1 MRLGRNDSRNDIRL
15 RNGACVAVVCG
26 GILIAP
32 GLMAQDRSTEG
43 PAEESSIELL
53 QAIESNTSQAGT
65 PQDNVPSQDAYR
77 PRPTF
82 DDLDTAASGLNDA
95 LDGARSKLD
104 QLREAANIAAIAA
117 ALRDELE
124 AAAEENNRLAAALT
138 KAEATQRS
146 LETSLE
152 KSDDQL
158 GNLTKELKDAR
169 SEASDLSEQ
178 LRESRGKTDT
188 IDVARVAAVER
199 AKRAESQLAAG
210 REQIQGLSKENKALK
225 DKLKK
230 ARLERDDARIETD
243 LTRQERDSAHQ
254 ELDTIRL
261 RIAGLLRSVLHA
273 DEAVDAAA
281 SPKGASLE
289 RVTPPARPQTTV
301 ANREKAERAYMI
313 VQTSNIRAEPHRDA
327 ERVDIGVAG
336 EEVSVLRKVPED
348 NWFEVQ
354 TVRGITGYI
363 FGELIEPAS

>member
-1 MRLGRNDSRNDIRL
+1 MTLGRRGSRDDTGL
-15 RNGACVAVVCG
+15 RNSAYVAVVCG

-32 GLMAQDRSTEG
+32 GLMAEDRLGEQPATEN
-43 PAEESSIELL
+43 SIELL
-53 QAIESNTSQAGT
+53 QAIDSKISETGK
-65 PQDNVPSQDAYR
+65 PQERKPGQNVNR
-77 PRPTF
+77 PRLTF

-152 KSDDQL
+152 KSGDQI
-158 GNLTKELKDAR
+158 GSLTKELEGAR
-169 SEASDLSEQ
+169 SEASDLAQ
-178 LRESRGKTDT
+178 QIRESRGKSNT

-199 AKRAESQLAAG
+199 AERAENQLAAG
-210 REQIQGLSKENKALK
+210 RDQIQGLSQENKTLK

-230 ARLERDDARIETD
+230 ARLERDDARIATE
-243 LTRQERDSAHQ
+243 LTRQDRDSAHQ

-273 DEAVDAAA
+273 DEAIDAAA
-281 SPKGASLE
+281 SPAGTA
-289 RVTPPARPQTTV
+289 PAGLQTTV
-301 ANREKAERAYMI
+301 VKNESAERAYRI

-336 EEVSVLRKVPED
+336 EKVSVLRKIPDD
-348 NWFEVQ
+348 NWFEIQ

>member
-1 MRLGRNDSRNDIRL
+1 M
-15 RNGACVAVVCG
+15 
-26 GILIAP
+26 P
-32 GLMAQDRSTEG
+32 GQD
-43 PAEESSIELL
+43 
-53 QAIESNTSQAGT
+53 
-65 PQDNVPSQDAYR
+65 VYR
-77 PRPTF
+77 PSMTF

-158 GNLTKELKDAR
+158 GSLTKELEEVR

-178 LRESRGKTDT
+178 LRDSRGKTST

-199 AKRAESQLAAG
+199 AERAENQLSAG
-210 REQIQGLSKENKALK
+210 REQIQGLSQENKAFK

-230 ARLERDDARIETD
+230 ARLERDDARIETE
-243 LTRQERDSAHQ
+243 LTRQERDNAHQ

-273 DEAVDAAA
+273 DEAIDAAVTPRGASSMGTSLERAAPAA
-281 SPKGASLE
+281 SPQTTAANHE
-289 RVTPPARPQTTV
+289 RVEHTYT
-301 ANREKAERAYMI
+301 I

-327 ERVDIGVAG
+327 DRVDIGVAG
-336 EEVSVLRKVPED
+336 EKVSVLRKTPDD
-348 NWFEVQ
+348 NWFEVE